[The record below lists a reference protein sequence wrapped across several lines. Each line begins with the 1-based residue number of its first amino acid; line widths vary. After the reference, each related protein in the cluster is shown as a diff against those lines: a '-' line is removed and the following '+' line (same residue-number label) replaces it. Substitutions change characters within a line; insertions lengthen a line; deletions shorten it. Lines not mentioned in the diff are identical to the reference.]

1 MGFLNDFFAMLLRF
15 FYSFTNNY
23 ALALIFFTLV
33 VKGAFVFINIMQ
45 HKNAVGQARIKPKLL
60 AIRKRYEGRK
70 DRYVQLEYQNDIMKL
85 NQEENV
91 KAASGCLPLLIQL
104 FIVIV
109 LFSIINAPLTYISQ
123 VESVDMTAIKQT
135 VIDNISQLDV
145 GESIKTAVANV
156 LSTEGATAN
165 NLAVSEMQL
174 VSIIQSKPDL
184 FAAYFPAKYT
194 LPDFTIFGGAI
205 DLAKTP
211 TFSFDLIVLIP
222 ILTVLAQ
229 FASVFVTKLVGPKPD
244 LSTPEAVAQN
254 KSMLITNLI
263 MCLVTGYFAFTFP
276 AIIGVYWV
284 YQSIISTVITVI
296 LHKTMPVPVYTDAEV
311 EAIIEEYNKDYVRP
325 EIPTGASLHNID
337 DEEYNDEEYDDE
349 GEEDGSEDENEQK
362 SHYDDIQMPERRRY
376 DKDGNK
382 IRSLHFIDEDEDEAK
397 SESDAD
403 NTDTPDEDDK
413 K

>member
-33 VKGAFVFINIMQ
+33 VKGAFVFINIIQ
-45 HKNAVGQARIKPKLL
+45 HKNAVGQARIKPKML

-70 DRYVQLEYQNDIMKL
+70 DRYIQIEYQNDVMKL

-91 KAASGCLPLLIQL
+91 KATSGCLPLLIQL
-104 FIVIV
+104 FVVMI

-123 VESVDMTAIKQT
+123 VEAADMTAIKQT
-135 VIDNISQLDV
+135 VISNISQLEV
-145 GESIKTAVANV
+145 SESIKTAVANV
-156 LSTEGATAN
+156 ATAD

-184 FAAYFPAKYT
+184 FADFFPTKYT
-194 LPDFTIFGGAI
+194 LPDFTVFGGAI

-211 TFSFDLIVLIP
+211 TFSFDLIALIP
-222 ILTVLAQ
+222 VLTVLAQ
-229 FASVFVTKLVGPKPD
+229 LASVFVTKLVCPKPD

-284 YQSIISTVITVI
+284 YQSIIGTVITVI
-296 LHKTMPVPVYTDAEV
+296 LHKAMPVPVYTEAEV
-311 EAIIEEYNKDYVRP
+311 EAIIEEYNRDYVRP

-337 DEEYNDEEYDDE
+337 DDEEYDDE
-349 GEEDGSEDENEQK
+349 DYDDDEGEDDDGEGEGEPK

-376 DKDGNK
+376 DKNGNK
-382 IRSLHFIDEDEDEAK
+382 IRSLHFIDEDEDEATP
-397 SESDAD
+397 E
-403 NTDTPDEDDK
+403 NTDNPDEDDK